1 MIPNEIILNGQKYY
15 SYASVEDADTYLGA
29 KFGSTWSTKTD
40 DVKKQLLITA
50 TRMIDYH
57 KFAGAKLEAN
67 QPLQFPRQFRDG
79 SLSDDELVTNCC
91 VEVADSLGTTGTTT
105 TDTAMFNGVKS
116 YQVGDVKV
124 EMKTDAA
131 VEVTTQEDIIAN
143 MLGAYMT
150 DIGGAKIWL

>member
-1 MIPNEIILNGQKYY
+1 MIPSEIILNGQKYY
-15 SYASVEDADTYLGA
+15 SYASVEDADTYLSA

-67 QPLQFPRQFRDG
+67 QHLQFPRQFRDG
-79 SLSDDELVTNCC
+79 SLSDDDLVTNCC
-91 VEVADSLGTTGTTT
+91 IEVADSLETTGTTT
-105 TDTAMFNGVKS
+105 SDTTMLNGVKS

-124 EMKTDAA
+124 EMKTDATI
-131 VEVTTQEDIIAN
+131 EVTTQEDIIAN